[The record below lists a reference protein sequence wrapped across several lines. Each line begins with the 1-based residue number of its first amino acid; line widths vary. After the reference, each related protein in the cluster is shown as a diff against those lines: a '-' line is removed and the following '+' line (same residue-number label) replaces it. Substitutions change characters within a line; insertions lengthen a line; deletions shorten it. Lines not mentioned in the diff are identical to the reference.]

1 MICKIIT
8 INNKLGLHARASMK
22 WVKIARCFASRIT
35 LKCNGKQVDG
45 KSILEVMGLTARQ
58 GSPVEVIVQG
68 EDEAVALT
76 VLESL
81 SQTDLVKS
89 GDR

>member
-1 MICKIIT
+1 MLKKIFK

-22 WVKIARCFASRIT
+22 WVKIARCFMSEIT

-58 GSPVEVIVQG
+58 GSPVEVTIKG
-68 EDEAVALT
+68 EDEAAALT
-76 VLESL
+76 VLEKL
-81 SQTDLVKS
+81 VTDRF
-89 GDR
+89 GEEG

>member
-22 WVKIARCFASRIT
+22 WVKIARCFISEIT

-45 KSILEVMGLTARQ
+45 KSGIKLYSGLCGV
-58 GSPVEVIVQG
+58 GSWGSV
-68 EDEAVALT
+68 
-76 VLESL
+76 SL
-81 SQTDLVKS
+81 RSDK
-89 GDR
+89 